1 MVRYCKEL
9 INFIDLLLHLVC
21 FIYYTT
27 IVVEIA
33 RQMHS
38 GSSFLRVMSKHCIF
52 KAQTL
57 LPLEAVVTP
66 FFLPRMIAS

>member
-21 FIYYTT
+21 FIYYAT

-38 GSSFLRVMSKHCIF
+38 GSSFVRLIIIE
-52 KAQTL
+52 L
-57 LPLEAVVTP
+57 
-66 FFLPRMIAS
+66 